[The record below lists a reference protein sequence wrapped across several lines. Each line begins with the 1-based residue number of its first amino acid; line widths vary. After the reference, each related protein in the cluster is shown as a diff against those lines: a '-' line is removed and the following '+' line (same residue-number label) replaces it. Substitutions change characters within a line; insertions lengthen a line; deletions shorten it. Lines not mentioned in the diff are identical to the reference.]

1 MLLCWLDA
9 AVFALLASSID
20 RCPSGLNRFAGAA
33 RCGGEGMS
41 QSEDL
46 AVTLSILRIIR
57 RWSQSELAEEAG
69 VTNSAISDY
78 ERGKVDPQTQTL
90 QKLVRALGLPLS
102 ALDQTQAFIQI
113 IQAQMNREPDGG
125 DGAGAP
131 LFSDASAL
139 SPEEREMRSEIA
151 QIASEGGRFASRLT
165 RIALELLAAKVA
177 PAQGTGTP

>member
-1 MLLCWLDA
+1 MLLRWLDA

-33 RCGGEGMS
+33 CCGGKGMS

-57 RWSQSELAEEAG
+57 RWSQSELAEASG

-90 QKLVRALGLPLS
+90 QRLVRALGLPLS

-113 IQAQMNREPDGG
+113 VRAQMNRETDG
-125 DGAGAP
+125 DAAAAGAP

-139 SPEEREMRSEIA
+139 SPEERAMRSEIA
-151 QIASEGGRFASRLT
+151 QLASEGGRFASRLT
-165 RIALELLAAKVA
+165 RIALELLAAQKVA
-177 PAQGTGTP
+177 PGTGT